1 MSGWSV
7 HAPIETVMARMCTHA
22 FSAPASDFVPT
33 CVLTVVMLGAYRARD
48 GLQINTIE
56 REIEQ
61 LSERLS
67 GQPHHANS
75 NSTTR
80 LRRASSH
87 DDLPGEESFHG
98 RDGREQGSV
107 AKGMGVTSGT
117 VGKRLR
123 VRSSVVSSSNS

>member
-1 MSGWSV
+1 M
-7 HAPIETVMARMCTHA
+7 RTHA
-22 FSAPASDFVPT
+22 SSAPASDFVSPARSAFA
-33 CVLTVVMLGAYRARD
+33 TV
-48 GLQINTIE
+48 LQINTIE

-67 GQPHHANS
+67 GQPHHVNAS
-75 NSTTR
+75 STAR
-80 LRRASSH
+80 LRRASSQ

-98 RDGREQGSV
+98 RDGREQGFV

-123 VRSSVVSSSNS
+123 VRSSVVS